1 VRRPLALVLLLAV
14 ALDSGTARAQ
24 GESAPA
30 PLLTVDETKQLEA
43 LLTHACRNA
52 QAPTFECSRAAI
64 ALFDKIAGAKV
75 PPPAAAPGMP

>member
-1 VRRPLALVLLLAV
+1 VRRPLALTLLLAV
-14 ALDSGTARAQ
+14 ALDSGIVRAQ
-24 GESAPA
+24 GESA

-75 PPPAAAPGMP
+75 PPPAAVPGTP